1 MIIGLSG
8 YAQSGKDTV
17 AGMLIGLHGYESRAF
32 AEPMRT
38 ALYKLNPIVLEDGTR
53 LQPIIDE
60 FGWEHAKKHTD
71 TRRLLQVLGT
81 DIGREMFGEN
91 FWVFQ
96 AIKDLHPT
104 QDIVFTDVRFPN
116 EAEMVRKGMGE
127 VWRINRPGYVP
138 VNSHPSESALDDW
151 RFDRYIDN
159 DSDLDTL
166 KDRVNAN
173 IESARTVFED
183 VKRVNGWS

>member
-81 DIGREMFGEN
+81 DIGREMFGED
-91 FWVFQ
+91 FWVLQ
-96 AIKDLHPT
+96 AIKGLHPT

-116 EAEMVRKGMGE
+116 EAAMVKKGMGQ
-127 VWRINRPGYVP
+127 VWRVRRPGYVP
-138 VNSHPSESALDDW
+138 VNNHPSESSLDNW
-151 RFDRYIDN
+151 EFDQYIDN
-159 DSDLDTL
+159 DSDLDSL
-166 KDRVNAN
+166 KHKVTVALNLARVDFNTIKIA
-173 IESARTVFED
+173 
-183 VKRVNGWS
+183 NGWS